1 MPIGTASRRTQRAA
15 EVSNGRAA
23 QPIQVLDVHRLVE
36 QQLVTQSL
44 HRRLVNARVGT
55 QDHQYRVAEQTAHQ
69 HEREQA
75 DDEQQCDELHQPC
88 ADVGCHRDV
97 SPTPTTGPAAGG

>member
-1 MPIGTASRRTQRAA
+1 M
-15 EVSNGRAA
+15 
-23 QPIQVLDVHRLVE
+23 DRLVE
-36 QQLVTQSL
+36 QQLVAQPL
-44 HRRLVNARVGT
+44 YRCLVNARVRT
-55 QDHQYRVAEQTAHQ
+55 QDHQYRVAQQTAHQ

-75 DDEQQCDELHQPC
+75 DDEQQREELHQPC